1 MDVHD
6 RGMLYYRLLR
16 QDVHEAQRVICGQG
30 KLVAE
35 ENTVV
40 PRVRATGGGAVA
52 FLIKTPE

>member
-40 PRVRATGGGAVA
+40 PRVRATGGGQ
-52 FLIKTPE
+52 